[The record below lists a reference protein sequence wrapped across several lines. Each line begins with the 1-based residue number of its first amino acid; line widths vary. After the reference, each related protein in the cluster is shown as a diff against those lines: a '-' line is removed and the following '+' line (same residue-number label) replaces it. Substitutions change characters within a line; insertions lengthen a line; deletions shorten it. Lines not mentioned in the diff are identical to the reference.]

1 MRERQ
6 RWFTL
11 TEHLP
16 LIVDLQGS
24 GAAESYSKVSSV
36 DLPDFIQVELDTH
49 SAFSDQLQQQLKRI
63 LHVYQNLSSVVP
75 NIFS

>member
-36 DLPDFIQVELDTH
+36 DLPDFIQVEPDTH
-49 SAFSDQLQQQLKRI
+49 TAFSDQLQQLKQI
-63 LHVYQNLSSVVP
+63 LHFY
-75 NIFS
+75 